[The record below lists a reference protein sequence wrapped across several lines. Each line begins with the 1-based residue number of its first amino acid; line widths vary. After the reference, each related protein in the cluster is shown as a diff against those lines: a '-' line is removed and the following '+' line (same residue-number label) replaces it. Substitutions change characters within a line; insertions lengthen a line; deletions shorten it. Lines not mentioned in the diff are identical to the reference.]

1 MCKITPSD
9 KHAHS
14 IPADFLSCFWAAV
27 LSLCVEQVT
36 DMISVESESCCRSAG
51 LFVPAGREA
60 DGNMEKMLRQGFATD
75 PHVTACEA

>member
-1 MCKITPSD
+1 MCKIAPSD

-14 IPADFLSCFWAAV
+14 SPADFLSCFWAVV

-36 DMISVESESCCRSAG
+36 DMRSVESESCCRSAG